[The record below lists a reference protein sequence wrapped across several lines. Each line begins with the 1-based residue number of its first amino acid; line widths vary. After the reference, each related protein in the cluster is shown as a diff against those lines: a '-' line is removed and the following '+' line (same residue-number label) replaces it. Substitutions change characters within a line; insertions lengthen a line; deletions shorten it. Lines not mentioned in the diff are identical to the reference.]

1 MKLSEAVKIINE
13 GWVRKRK
20 GFRVHFQKKTGIE
33 FITDYVPEE
42 HQKPLES
49 EVAAWRLAWK
59 LYEATKSNDSEIGEG
74 EVVNIYVVDE
84 QGNPVKFY
92 ATNEPKV
99 YNALDIG
106 QGN

>member
-20 GFRVHFQKKTGIE
+20 GFRVHFQKKTGTE
-33 FITDYVPEE
+33 FITDYVPGE
-42 HQKPLES
+42 HQKPLDS

-59 LYEATKSNDSEIGEG
+59 LSEATKSNGAEMGEG
-74 EVVNIYVVDE
+74 DVVNIYVVDD

-99 YNALDIG
+99 FNGWKI
-106 QGN
+106 